1 MGLGKAA
8 EIEILNARSPLPA
21 ASDVEETDAGFI
33 VPDHNGQQLAYI
45 YFEDEPGRR
54 SAAKLLTKDEAQRNP
69 LQRGA
74 RLARLDCLNLPIVC
88 AIHLMYWD
96 ARLDRAPDHVF
107 CSAAARKRHN
117 QIGLAFVEH
126 PLIAQWASFLADF
139 IPLALRDLIRLARDA
154 PARRPSV
161 SYPVSAP
168 RVTVDQHREKLFGV
182 QSIQDADHQSRIIE
196 VATATDQNSHL
207 PCPSIRNMS
216 INTRGRCARS
226 RARSPLNSDCR
237 GPLLKQIHFS

>member
-1 MGLGKAA
+1 MLLGTVQAVSFSADPAHGRFPPPWSVEDIDAA
-8 EIEILNARSPLPA
+8 FVVR
-21 ASDVEETDAGFI
+21 
-33 VPDHNGQQLAYI
+33 DHNGQQLAYI

-161 SYPVSAP
+161 RSGI
-168 RVTVDQHREKLFGV
+168 H
-182 QSIQDADHQSRIIE
+182 
-196 VATATDQNSHL
+196 VA
-207 PCPSIRNMS
+207 
-216 INTRGRCARS
+216 
-226 RARSPLNSDCR
+226 
-237 GPLLKQIHFS
+237 

>member
-1 MGLGKAA
+1 
-8 EIEILNARSPLPA
+8 
-21 ASDVEETDAGFI
+21 

-154 PARRPSV
+154 PARRPSI
-161 SYPVSAP
+161 SYPVSAA
-168 RVTVDQHREKLFGV
+168 RITVDQHREELFGV
-182 QSIQDADHQSRIIE
+182 QSI
-196 VATATDQNSHL
+196 
-207 PCPSIRNMS
+207 
-216 INTRGRCARS
+216 
-226 RARSPLNSDCR
+226 
-237 GPLLKQIHFS
+237 